1 MRQTYVFLLGS
12 LFYGYNSTIYVFFMF
27 NRSEHHPV
35 KGESAGSSPV
45 FPDGFN
51 KYIHLSIF
59 CERGAG
65 SIISFPTGDL
75 FFFLFCF
82 AFLIKGAESHLTVR
96 KGDFFITSTSTDW
109 WERDICGLVQFIIYW
124 HIQDSKRDWV
134 WFFNPIHVCNGI
146 EYLISFYR
154 EHIHKWNSF
163 LVRYKMNFTQLH
175 YP

>member
-1 MRQTYVFLLGS
+1 MLYTPFPGIVVQSVRAPPCQGGSCGFEPRQSRPRIRWIHQLISPFSAKRGDKEQDLIPGGS
-12 LFYGYNSTIYVFFMF
+12 LF
-27 NRSEHHPV
+27 
-35 KGESAGSSPV
+35 
-45 FPDGFN
+45 
-51 KYIHLSIF
+51 LSCF
-59 CERGAG
+59 SFR
-65 SIISFPTGDL
+65 ISHRTNMGL
-75 FFFLFCF
+75 
-82 AFLIKGAESHLTVR
+82 S
-96 KGDFFITSTSTDW
+96 ITSTSTDW